1 MVLAVVGTMKA
12 GKSTTINAIVGRE
25 ILPNRNRPMTALPTL
40 IEHKRGQKTPV
51 LHFEKRQPIEELAA
65 RLRKKIKQMQPRERE
80 KITDGDTH
88 LEKTLTNLLGKN
100 EIATSYKGEESIFR
114 FLEWLNDMV
123 RLATAL
129 GDQFPF
135 EQYKGI
141 DDFPRI
147 EVEFFHLAALPE
159 SGPGK
164 LLILDTPGFN
174 EDGQQEHLLPM
185 MQEQLKKATAV
196 LTVLDYTQLKSKSE
210 GELRAELNAIAEQS
224 KGRMFALVNKFDQCD
239 SNSMN
244 ESDTRNYVSRKLL
257 SNIIP
262 SEKIFPASSRMAYLS
277 QRAQLALSEGGIQW
291 QEGQKE
297 SWIDDFGEEAFGK
310 RWKKLI
316 SDSEEVKD
324 GAHEL
329 WEDSL
334 FNNPLENVIRFVY
347 RNAAYQVI
355 DAAAAELGK
364 NAPDLV
370 REVRGRLQA
379 QNVEPKKLRQ
389 IIEEIQEKIQR
400 LDVLREKNQSEIAR
414 QLASVR
420 EFMEDKLGKAEEKAE
435 KEALSLLKE
444 NQSDPKEHFKPKI
457 LEVFENQEW
466 FSAKDKESIAK
477 EIDAWMKNL
486 PNNFAFYSV
495 LVGMLKERRNW
506 PSKKHIQ
513 YLFTGEDFHEEDGNV
528 VDITKKSAW
537 KIRLLSNMKTRRL
550 KRDLN
555 KKTSSEKDDGMW
567 FERRQD
573 IIDTIETLSATITDL
588 MNVAGEDVANAASE
602 KIHVLASEMTDLQK
616 KVSDDISGF
625 TEHAKEA
632 KLDAIA
638 FQAPEPINLQE
649 LGVDLTINN
658 NSFIKAKRTTEK
670 IYIKQ
675 DSWWGG
681 FKRTVDIFGMRLG
694 FDEISVPKTYF
705 QLDEEGM
712 IEYWAKQIKIAM
724 QSLRDQVETGFIQP
738 VQQSSDDFFAQ
749 VLGCF
754 SHVRQILESGM
765 NDQLRAKDEAERLIK
780 ELQQMQRESEDT
792 QQGANEIK
800 NWAGKHTTQKAA

>member
-1 MVLAVVGTMKA
+1 
-12 GKSTTINAIVGRE
+12 
-25 ILPNRNRPMTALPTL
+25 
-40 IEHKRGQKTPV
+40 
-51 LHFEKRQPIEELAA
+51 
-65 RLRKKIKQMQPRERE
+65 
-80 KITDGDTH
+80 
-88 LEKTLTNLLGKN
+88 
-100 EIATSYKGEESIFR
+100 
-114 FLEWLNDMV
+114 
-123 RLATAL
+123 
-129 GDQFPF
+129 
-135 EQYKGI
+135 
-141 DDFPRI
+141 
-147 EVEFFHLAALPE
+147 
-159 SGPGK
+159 
-164 LLILDTPGFN
+164 
-174 EDGQQEHLLPM
+174 
-185 MQEQLKKATAV
+185 
-196 LTVLDYTQLKSKSE
+196 
-210 GELRAELNAIAEQS
+210 
-224 KGRMFALVNKFDQCD
+224 
-239 SNSMN
+239 
-244 ESDTRNYVSRKLL
+244 
-257 SNIIP
+257 
-262 SEKIFPASSRMAYLS
+262 
-277 QRAQLALSEGGIQW
+277 
-291 QEGQKE
+291 
-297 SWIDDFGEEAFGK
+297 
-310 RWKKLI
+310 
-316 SDSEEVKD
+316 
-324 GAHEL
+324 
-329 WEDSL
+329 
-334 FNNPLENVIRFVY
+334 
-347 RNAAYQVI
+347 
-355 DAAAAELGK
+355 
-364 NAPDLV
+364 
-370 REVRGRLQA
+370 
-379 QNVEPKKLRQ
+379 
-389 IIEEIQEKIQR
+389 
-400 LDVLREKNQSEIAR
+400 
-414 QLASVR
+414 
-420 EFMEDKLGKAEEKAE
+420 
-435 KEALSLLKE
+435 
-444 NQSDPKEHFKPKI
+444 
-457 LEVFENQEW
+457 
-466 FSAKDKESIAK
+466 
-477 EIDAWMKNL
+477 
-486 PNNFAFYSV
+486 
-495 LVGMLKERRNW
+495 
-506 PSKKHIQ
+506 
-513 YLFTGEDFHEEDGNV
+513 
-528 VDITKKSAW
+528 
-537 KIRLLSNMKTRRL
+537 MKTRRL